1 MEKYRIVGFD
11 SLPIH
16 SNKEERGINMANM
29 EVKILVM
36 EKLDETQKW
45 QDIETNM

>member
-1 MEKYRIVGFD
+1 MVGFD
-11 SLPIH
+11 SLLTH

-36 EKLDETQKW
+36 EKLDETQKMVW
-45 QDIETNM
+45 YRNQYVR

>member
-1 MEKYRIVGFD
+1 MVGFD
-11 SLPIH
+11 SLPTH
-16 SNKEERGINMANM
+16 SNKEERGINM

-45 QDIETNM
+45 YGIETNM

>member
-1 MEKYRIVGFD
+1 MKKYRMVGFD
-11 SLPIH
+11 SLPTY

-36 EKLDETQKW
+36 EKLDETQ
-45 QDIETNM
+45 ETT

>member
-1 MEKYRIVGFD
+1 MEKYRMVGFD
-11 SLPIH
+11 SLPTH

-45 QDIETNM
+45 YGIETNM